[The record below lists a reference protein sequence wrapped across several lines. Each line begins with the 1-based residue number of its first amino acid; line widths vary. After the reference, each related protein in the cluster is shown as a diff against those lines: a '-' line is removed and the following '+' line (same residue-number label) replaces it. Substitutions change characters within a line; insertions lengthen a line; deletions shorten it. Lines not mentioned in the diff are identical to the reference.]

1 MIHFKLKIN
10 KTGTNFFVEIQSIYW
25 CSIQSYLDLVLVL
38 VAIVLLLVVTT
49 VIYLKLSF
57 ADLLYVDCLIIWLHD
72 VWAPVLFETYIA

>member
-49 VIYLKLSF
+49 VIYLNYHIICGFTLCC
-57 ADLLYVDCLIIWLHD
+57 LLD
-72 VWAPVLFETYIA
+72 